1 MVDALHDPVA
11 IGKPAPTMNQPAA
24 NQPAPA
30 HSASFA
36 ALLERLQEFA
46 GQKAELPPVQSA
58 DGLHE
63 AMSAADRSFT
73 TAMQLRQQLEEAF
86 RRYSS

>member
-1 MVDALHDPVA
+1 MLDALHDSANVA
-11 IGKPAPTMNQPAA
+11 KPALATNQP
-24 NQPAPA
+24 PAPA
-30 HSASFA
+30 PSASFA

-46 GQKAELPPVQSA
+46 GQKAALPPVQSA

-86 RRYSS
+86 RRYSP